1 MHAGA
6 FQVVPGAIEEGPRAV
21 SEMKNVA
28 TGCSDIFTLAG
39 SKTARFRGKMGV
51 LYICK
56 KVPCLTKVPTRL
68 PATTKSDPPACR
80 PKALQRAL
88 GHHRSPPAA
97 SIKLPVTLSPIAL
110 AVSNWVA
117 LYVPVQS

>member
-6 FQVVPGAIEEGPRAV
+6 FRVVPEAIEEGPRAV

-80 PKALQRAL
+80 PKALQEAS
-88 GHHRSPPAA
+88 GHRRSPPAA
-97 SIKLPVTLSPIAL
+97 SIKLPRNPFPLSH
-110 AVSNWVA
+110 SR
-117 LYVPVQS
+117 